1 MKGHKAK
8 EADTTTDVTKNR
20 WDTNEGH
27 TAKEADTT
35 DMKEDHGRQM
45 ETIEGRQGQRGG
57 HHQRQKQRQWET
69 NEWRQ
74 GQRGGHHQNGDPL
87 TVNGFGKKQPQEKM
101 IL

>member
-1 MKGHKAK
+1 MKGDKAK

-57 HHQRQKQRQWET
+57 HHQ
-69 NEWRQ
+69 
-74 GQRGGHHQNGDPL
+74 NGDPL